1 MKNMRKTAG
10 IFVLSLMLACGKAD
24 RTPSDV
30 LPEDKMRDIL
40 LDMNYADVAGRDQIV
55 DTAQVSDSVKEERVK
70 VYYAQILQLHGVTRE
85 TFMRSYR
92 FYEAHPNRFETI
104 YKEMGEIVRRRREVM
119 DSADNARRD
128 REAREAGVKTR
139 RDSLFWPSSDSLKL
153 ILP

>member
-1 MKNMRKTAG
+1 MRKTAG
-10 IFVLSLMLACGKAD
+10 IFLFSLMLACGNAD
-24 RTPSDV
+24 RTPPDV
-30 LPEDKMRDIL
+30 LPKAKMRDIL

-55 DTAQVSDSVKEERVK
+55 DTAKVSDTVREERVK
-70 VYYAQILQLHGVTRE
+70 AYYVQILQLHGVTRE
-85 TFMRSYR
+85 EFIRSYK
-92 FYEAHPNRFETI
+92 FYEAHPDRFEAI

-119 DSADNARRD
+119 DSTDNARRD